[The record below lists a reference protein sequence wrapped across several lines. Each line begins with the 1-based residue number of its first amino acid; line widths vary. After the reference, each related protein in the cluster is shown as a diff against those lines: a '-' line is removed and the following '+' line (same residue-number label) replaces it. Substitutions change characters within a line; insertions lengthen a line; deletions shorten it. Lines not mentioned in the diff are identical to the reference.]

1 MAASVKNK
9 QRKSK
14 PSNVLLRRWKEEFRQ
29 IENIFSDALET
40 HRYIEDFVNFFEH
53 KQLNQPELLYAQHYL
68 LTQYHFI
75 VLQLGKLIDSD
86 NRALSLK
93 LLLSDI
99 SKHSHDFPIS
109 ILDHEKK
116 PWAYEEEFILRYVL
130 PCGINPKS
138 VDQDIET
145 LNKTLEKIK
154 QFRNKHVAH
163 AQKKK
168 INIAISRKE
177 LGVIIASVEAQLKTY
192 NLLLNQAG
200 IESYLPLQIL
210 GWESILDSK
219 KRGSNL

>member
-1 MAASVKNK
+1 MKNK

-14 PSNVLLRRWKEEFRQ
+14 LSNVLLTKWKGEFRQ
-29 IENIFSDALET
+29 IENIFFGAIET
-40 HRYIEDFVNFFEH
+40 HRYIEDFVNFFGRQH
-53 KQLNQPELLYAQHYL
+53 LNPPELLYAQHFL

-75 VLQLGKLIDSD
+75 ILQLGKLIDND

-109 ILDHEKK
+109 ILDHKKK
-116 PWAYEEEFILRYVL
+116 PWAYEKKFISRYVL
-130 PCGINPKS
+130 PCGINPES
-138 VDQDIET
+138 VDEDIEN

-168 INIAISRKE
+168 INITISRKE
-177 LGVIIASVEAQLKTY
+177 LGVIIASLEAQLKTY

-200 IESYLPLQIL
+200 IQSYLPSQIL
-210 GWESILDSK
+210 GWESILNPK
-219 KRGSNL
+219 KRSSNS